1 MGINVDHDA
10 KNESRGLMNSNYKLI
25 ANMAFHMF
33 GLASMLICLWLFCGC
48 ESQSSRVS
56 VEKTISEKL
65 ASTEQ
70 RLGFD
75 AFDTNNGFRSRAT
88 TVYYLIAEDG
98 TMIEVT
104 LQEYARVKIGQAI
117 HSDAWR

>member
-33 GLASMLICLWLFCGC
+33 GLAFLAFWLFCGC
-48 ESQSSRVS
+48 ESPSPRVS

-75 AFDTNNGFRSRAT
+75 AFDTNNGLRSRAT

-117 HSDAWR
+117 QSDAWR